1 VTPDLLSVIVR
12 ALAFVALFQAAG
24 VAFFLAIFG
33 RELVHA
39 YSSIR
44 RLGLIAAAAGVVLVL
59 AHLSLDATR
68 MAGDFTGLWDANLQH
83 LAWDSGSGISQIAQ
97 VIGLLV
103 IVAALALAPART
115 AVLPASAGAVIA
127 TGAFVLT
134 GHTSAAPLRFV
145 LAPLLALHLLVVA
158 FWFGALVPLA
168 QVTRTE
174 AASAAAQI
182 VRRFSA
188 MAGLLVPLIG
198 VAGITLAA
206 LLAKSFSVLHKPY
219 GELLLVKLTV
229 FMVLLALA
237 AFNKWKLAPAL
248 PSGVDMTDVGADA
261 AGAGAAGSAA
271 LRRSIAA
278 EYLLIVAVLSVTAVL
293 TAFFSPD

>member
-1 VTPDLLSVIVR
+1 MTPDLLSVIVR

-44 RLGLIAAAAGVVLVL
+44 RLGLIIAAAGVVLVL

-68 MAGDFTGLWDANLQH
+68 MAGDFTGLWDSSLQH

-97 VIGLLV
+97 AIGLLV
-103 IVAALALAPART
+103 IVAALALGPTGTAR
-115 AVLPASAGAVIA
+115 LPASAGAVVA
-127 TGAFVLT
+127 TCAFVLT

-145 LAPLLALHLLVVA
+145 LAPLLALHLLIVA

-174 AASAAAQI
+174 TPSAAAQI

-188 MAGLLVPLIG
+188 LASVLVPLIG
-198 VAGITLAA
+198 VAGITMGA

-229 FMVLLALA
+229 FMVLLVLA

-248 PSGVDMTDVGADA
+248 PSDVDMTDAAAAGA
-261 AGAGAAGSAA
+261 AGAGTAA

-278 EYLLIVAVLSVTAVL
+278 EYLLIVAVLCVTAVL